1 MLGIF
6 KNNFLFLNYMAKQDV
21 NNNDD
26 LFKSVITWENVHKI
40 MKWIKLILAFEI
52 YEEYNTC
59 KN

>member
-1 MLGIF
+1 
-6 KNNFLFLNYMAKQDV
+6 MAKQDV

-52 YEEYNTC
+52 YEEYNITH
-59 KN
+59 KKLKS